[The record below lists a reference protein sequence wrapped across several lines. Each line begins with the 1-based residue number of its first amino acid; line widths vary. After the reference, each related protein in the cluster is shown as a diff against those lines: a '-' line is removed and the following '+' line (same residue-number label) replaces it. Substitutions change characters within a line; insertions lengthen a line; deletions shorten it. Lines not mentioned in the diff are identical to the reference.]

1 LIRAVSVRH
10 SQLDA
15 HVLRFAESVR
25 SEMIVNEKTANA
37 LRLTIPPLC
46 CYGRIG

>member
-1 LIRAVSVRH
+1 
-10 SQLDA
+10 
-15 HVLRFAESVR
+15 
-25 SEMIVNEKTANA
+25 MIVNEKTANA